1 MSADIWE
8 PSPTE
13 VREWLIVLLDSGAD
27 VEVQIRLDSKLLVCR
42 AREIVAEA
50 ASAANPCLL
59 RTNSHGSA
67 NSSEYGQVPGN
78 SGMNCGVFFPSL
90 LWQDVPTP
98 LSPDDSSTEIPRR
111 PILPIMLQTL
121 MAYFSKTICSS
132 SP

>member
-50 ASAANPCLL
+50 ASATNPCLL

-67 NSSEYGQVPGN
+67 NSSDVWTGAREFGDELW
-78 SGMNCGVFFPSL
+78 SL
-90 LWQDVPTP
+90 L
-98 LSPDDSSTEIPRR
+98 
-111 PILPIMLQTL
+111 PIVTL
-121 MAYFSKTICSS
+121 AGCAHSIVAG
-132 SP
+132 